1 MFQFGSEPPIY
12 SNIDFY
18 IVIYK
23 IKLEPNQ
30 ISNVIFVLLT
40 SRLSVFDRIKGWFTR
55 QVLHPYFFQTL
66 KKYSCSFARVCHVYR
81 FVRYHLAAWY
91 YNSSVILFGILQ
103 RNPTSGCNCGNKEFE
118 SSQEIVPA
126 WLKSTTNP
134 LIDNLFE
141 VVFCPESPR
150 TWIRTQHLPETEVSR
165 KCFEKLSPYG
175 HGMMCSFMAIFSSL
189 FAISAHSEAGG
200 ACMSNQNSFRAS
212 LLCSLVCS
220 VSSSFG
226 AYLRKRFKN
235 IEKLK
240 CIWILKFQMKYSD
253 FSRNTL

>member
-103 RNPTSGCNCGNKEFE
+103 RNPTSGCHCGNKEFE

-141 VVFCPESPR
+141 VVFFVRKALEHESGRNIYPKQKYPESV
-150 TWIRTQHLPETEVSR
+150 L
-165 KCFEKLSPYG
+165 
-175 HGMMCSFMAIFSSL
+175 
-189 FAISAHSEAGG
+189 
-200 ACMSNQNSFRAS
+200 
-212 LLCSLVCS
+212 
-220 VSSSFG
+220 
-226 AYLRKRFKN
+226 KN
-235 IEKLK
+235 
-240 CIWILKFQMKYSD
+240 
-253 FSRNTL
+253 